1 MYVIMVYDV
10 GAKRVMKVL
19 KIGRKYL
26 THVQNSVLEGEISKT
41 YLRKMKMELRKVINK
56 KHDTVLF
63 YIMFSERQ
71 IKKERIGIATDE
83 PIEIL

>member
-1 MYVIMVYDV
+1 MVYDV
-10 GAKRVMKVL
+10 AAKRVMKVL

-41 YLRKMKMELRKVINK
+41 NLRKMKMELSKVIDK
-56 KHDTVLF
+56 RHDTVLF
-63 YIMFSERQ
+63 YIMFSESH
-71 IKKERIGIATDE
+71 IKKERLGIATDE